1 MVVYLYTVVA
11 GSDIGLVLSTRD
23 AIRFGA
29 IQTAGLERGEWWR
42 LFTAMFLH
50 ASPAHIA
57 FNMIA
62 LLQLGTYLEP
72 WYGSRRYLALYIG
85 CGLISSAVSAWWFWT
100 TPVAQLG
107 ASGAI
112 MALVG
117 AGAVSAWR
125 LGPRG
130 RAFRNGLL
138 VWGLVTIV
146 NSVLATANNAAHI
159 GGLVSGALASF
170 IFGRRG
176 KGAIEQ
182 LARDVHPPDDLAGGI
197 TCPRC
202 AAGNPPGARFCGAC
216 GGPLQPASVTPS

>member
-11 GSDIGLVLSTRD
+11 GSDTGLVLSTRD

-62 LLQLGTYLEP
+62 LLQLGMYLEP
-72 WYGSRRYLALYIG
+72 WYGSRRYLALYLG
-85 CGLISSAVSAWWFWT
+85 CGLVSSGVSAWWFWT
-100 TPVAQLG
+100 TPIAQLG

-130 RAFRNGLL
+130 RAFRNGLI

-159 GGLVSGALASF
+159 GGLLSGAFASF
-170 IFGRRG
+170 FVAQVFEQNGRTAGAHAQRGDPTERRRPDQLPIEIIFVESLRFEPDVDELAVGYGRG
-176 KGAIEQ
+176 
-182 LARDVHPPDDLAGGI
+182 
-197 TCPRC
+197 
-202 AAGNPPGARFCGAC
+202 
-216 GGPLQPASVTPS
+216 